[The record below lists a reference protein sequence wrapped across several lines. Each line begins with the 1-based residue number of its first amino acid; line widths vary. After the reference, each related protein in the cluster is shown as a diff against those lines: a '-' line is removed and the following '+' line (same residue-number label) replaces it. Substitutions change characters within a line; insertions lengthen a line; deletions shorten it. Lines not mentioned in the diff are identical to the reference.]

1 MPFMKTSRC
10 SITRFRFPK
19 YLFFFLVCIIATNSY
34 SQSTDLKFSRLTVR
48 DGLSHN
54 NVYAI
59 VQDNFG
65 YLWVGTQ
72 DGLNRY
78 DGKKIKVFRN
88 EVENSNS
95 LSTSNFGK
103 ILIDRSGYYW
113 FGTFGGGIDRYDPA
127 TKTFKNFS
135 YLPNDS
141 NSISNNQ
148 IIFIFEDSKGDLW
161 FGTPDGGVNRYNPD
175 SENFTRFNHTEK
187 DPNSLSGNRANCMC
201 ETPDGTLWFGTENGL
216 NRFDS
221 ANESFHRYSYNPNT
235 CNSLSGNFIQNMIAN
250 DDGTIWIAIHGGGLN
265 HFAPTTNTFTRY
277 THNPY
282 NSSSISDDKA
292 DCILKDSN
300 GNLWIGTY
308 EGGLNKFDP
317 ISGRFTHY
325 KNDPNND
332 FSISSNRIE
341 YLFEDNSRVLW
352 IGTRGGGL
360 SKIDL
365 KPRKFNNIRHDPTA
379 KHSLPQHNIM
389 AIASDSK
396 GSIWIG
402 TDGGGLTQFNSE
414 NEQFLH
420 FTNIPGKENSLSN
433 NRVWSVLVDSNEV
446 IWAGT
451 YQGGLNR
458 IERRGG
464 EFYYKNYLYDPSD
477 KSSLSSNQVNCIFQD
492 NEGQLWIGTAQGLNK
507 LVGDESNHTFR
518 SYRHSPFN
526 HTFQTNDN
534 YVNSIIQDK
543 QGKIWIG
550 SYQSGLYE
558 FDPKNEKF
566 THFVPNVGNP
576 LNFLKTLN
584 LMALFCDSQGDIWI
598 GTESRGLLK
607 LDNENRLAEPHPN
620 NQVLKSKTI
629 IGMLE
634 DDYQN
639 LWIVTTGELYRY
651 SLVDSSFISFSYDDG
666 IEVNG
671 FNRNSFHK
679 NSKGQ
684 LYFGGNAA
692 LTYFHPKQVTK
703 NPYIPKVTITDFK
716 VLSESIWENTL
727 IPFVHNLHFD
737 NSITLT
743 HKDYLFSIEFASLDF
758 TNPPKNQFAYTL
770 EGFSNEWIEAGT
782 DNSVTFTNLNPGKY
796 TFKVKGSN
804 NDLVWNEEPVELQ
817 IHIVPPFWKRAW
829 FIILQTVVL
838 VLLILSYIRYRTY
851 RLRKDKSVLES
862 RVKNRTKELH
872 DKNKQLEYALEKLKS
887 TQIQLIQSEKM
898 ATIGVLTS
906 GISHEINNPLNFIHG
921 GITLLEKYVNENLQS
936 HQKDIMPLVDI
947 IVEGVVRVTNII
959 QTLDQFSRET
969 DSYTNTCDVNSII
982 NNCLF
987 MLKQRFVDR
996 VIVKTNYSEHLP
1008 PIRGNEGRLHQMFFN
1023 ILFNADQSIES
1034 KGEISITTKV
1044 EESNVQIVIADS
1056 GCGIRK
1062 ELISKITDP
1071 FFTTKE
1077 PGEGVGLGLSLV
1089 YAIVKEHRGH
1099 ISFESEEQQGTTVML
1114 SLPIRC
1120 Q

>member
-1 MPFMKTSRC
+1 MKTSRPHF
-10 SITRFRFPK
+10 SRFCLPL
-19 YLFFFLVCIIATNSY
+19 YLVFLLVCIASTNSY
-34 SQSTDLKFSRLTVR
+34 SQSNDLKFSRLTVR

-59 VQDNFG
+59 VQDNYG
-65 YLWVGTQ
+65 YLWFGTQ

-78 DGKKIKVFRN
+78 DGKTIKVFRN
-88 EVENSNS
+88 EVDNSNS

-103 ILIDRSGYYW
+103 ILIDRAGNYW
-113 FGTFGGGIDRYDPA
+113 FGTFGGGIDRYDPV
-127 TKTFKNFS
+127 TNTFKNFS
-135 YLPNDS
+135 YVPNDS

-148 IIFIFEDSKGDLW
+148 IIFIYEDSKSDLW
-161 FGTPDGGVNRYNPD
+161 FGTPDGGVNKYNPD
-175 SENFTRFNHTEK
+175 DENFTRFRHSEN
-187 DPNSLSGNRANCMC
+187 DPSSLSGNRANCMC
-201 ETPDGTLWFGTENGL
+201 ETPDGTLWIGTDNGL

-221 ANESFHRYSYNPNT
+221 VNGSFHRYYHNPNT
-235 CNSLSGNFIQNMIAN
+235 SNSLSGNFIQSIIAN

-265 HFAPTTNTFTRY
+265 LFDPKTNTFKRY
-277 THNPY
+277 THN
-282 NSSSISDDKA
+282 SSDASSISDDKA
-292 DCILKDSN
+292 DCLLKDSN
-300 GNLWIGTY
+300 GNLWVGTY
-308 EGGLNKFDP
+308 EGGLNLFNPETGK
-317 ISGRFTHY
+317 FTHY
-325 KNDPNND
+325 MNDPNND
-332 FSISSNRIE
+332 YSISSNRIE
-341 YLFEDNSRVLW
+341 YLFEDYSKVLW

-365 KPRKFNNIRHDPTA
+365 KPRKFNNIRHNPTA

-389 AIASDSK
+389 AISSDSK

-402 TDGGGLTQFNSE
+402 TDGGGLTQFNSD
-414 NEQFLH
+414 NEQFYH
-420 FTNIPGKENSLSN
+420 FTNIPGYENSLSN
-433 NRVWSVLVDSNEV
+433 NRVWSLLVDSNDV

-458 IERRGG
+458 IERRGS
-464 EFYYKNYLYDPSD
+464 ELYFKNFVNNPSNE
-477 KSSLSSNQVNCIFQD
+477 SSLSSNQINYIFQD
-492 NEGQLWIGTAQGLNK
+492 QGGQLWFGTAQGLNK
-507 LVGDESNHTFR
+507 LVGDESNFNFK
-518 SYRHSPFN
+518 SYKHSPFN
-526 HTFQTNDN
+526 YAFKTNDN

-543 QGKIWIG
+543 QGKIWVG

-558 FDPKNEKF
+558 FDPNKEVFN
-566 THFVPNVGNP
+566 HFVPNIDDS

-584 LMALFCDSQGDIWI
+584 LMTLFCDSQGDIWI

-607 LDNENRLAEPHPN
+607 LDIENRLTEQHPN
-620 NQVLKSKTI
+620 NQELKKSTI
-629 IGMLE
+629 IGMVE
-634 DDYQN
+634 DDYKN
-639 LWIVTTGELYRY
+639 LWIVTTSLLYRY
-651 SLVDSSFISFSYDDG
+651 SLSDSSFIPFSYDDG

-679 NSKGQ
+679 SSDGK

-716 VLSESIWENTL
+716 ILSESIWENSL
-727 IPFVHNLHFD
+727 IPFVNNLHID
-737 NSITLT
+737 NRVTLT

-758 TNPPKNQFAYTL
+758 TNPKKNQFTYTL
-770 EGFSNEWIEAGT
+770 EGFSNEWIEIGY

-804 NDLVWNEEPVELQ
+804 NDLVWNEEPVDLQ
-817 IHIVPPFWKRAW
+817 IHIVPPFWKRVW
-829 FIILQTVVL
+829 FIVAQTVAL
-838 VLLILSYIRYRTY
+838 VLLILLYIRYRTY

-862 RVKNRTKELH
+862 RVKDRTKELY
-872 DKNKQLEYALEKLKS
+872 DKNKQLESALEKLKS

-921 GITLLEKYVNENLQS
+921 AVTILEKYVNENLQS
-936 HQKDIMPLVDI
+936 HQKEIIPLVDM

-959 QTLDQFSRET
+959 QTLDQFSREN
-969 DSYTNTCDVNSII
+969 DSYANICDVHSII
-982 NNCLF
+982 NNCLL
-987 MLKQRFVDR
+987 MLKQRFADR
-996 VIVKTNYSEHLP
+996 ITVKTNYARELP

-1023 ILFNADQSIES
+1023 ILFNANQSIENN
-1034 KGEISITTKV
+1034 GEISISTKV
-1044 EESNVQIVIADS
+1044 DQNDIKIEIADS

-1062 ELISKITDP
+1062 DIISKITDP

-1089 YAIVKEHRGH
+1089 YTIVKEHRGE
-1099 ISFESEEQQGTTVML
+1099 IRFESEEHKGTTVL
-1114 SLPIRC
+1114 LNLPIDANRNG
-1120 Q
+1120 

>member
-1 MPFMKTSRC
+1 MKNTRC
-10 SITRFRFPK
+10 TFSGFWLPK
-19 YLFFFLVCIIATNSY
+19 YLSLLLLCIITTNSY

-59 VQDNFG
+59 VQDKYG
-65 YLWVGTQ
+65 YLWFGTQ

-78 DGKKIKVFRN
+78 DGKKIKIFRN
-88 EVENSNS
+88 EVDNNNS

-103 ILIDRSGYYW
+103 ILIDRAGNYW
-113 FGTFGGGIDRYDPA
+113 FGTFGGGVDRYDPV
-127 TKTFKNFS
+127 TNTFKNFS

-161 FGTPDGGVNRYNPD
+161 FGTPDGGVNRYNRNN
-175 SENFTRFNHTEK
+175 ENFTRFKHFEN
-187 DPNSLSGNRANCMC
+187 DPNSLSGNRAKCMC

-221 ANESFHRYSYNPNT
+221 ASGSFHRYTHNPNT
-235 CNSLSGNFIQNMIAN
+235 SNSLSGNFIQNMIAN
-250 DDGTIWIAIHGGGLN
+250 DDGTIWIVTHGGGLN
-265 HFAPTTNTFTRY
+265 HFDPTTTTFKRY
-277 THNPY
+277 THNSFD
-282 NSSSISDDKA
+282 SSSLSDDKA

-317 ISGRFTHY
+317 TTGRFTHY

-332 FSISSNRIE
+332 LSISSNRIE
-341 YLFEDNSRVLW
+341 YLFEDNSKVLW

-360 SKIDL
+360 NKIDL
-365 KPRKFNNIRHDPTA
+365 KPKKFNNLRHDPTA
-379 KHSLPQHNIM
+379 KQSLPQHSIM
-389 AIASDSK
+389 AIGSDSK

-402 TDGGGLTQFNSE
+402 SDGGGLTQFNTQKQ
-414 NEQFLH
+414 QFNH
-420 FTNIPGKENSLSN
+420 FTNMRGNENSLSN
-433 NRVWSVLVDSNEV
+433 NRVWSVFVDSNEV
-446 IWAGT
+446 IWTGT

-458 IERRGG
+458 IERRGD
-464 EFYYKNYLYDPSD
+464 EFHFKNFVNNPSN
-477 KSSLSSNQVNCIFQD
+477 KISLSSNQINCIFQD
-492 NEGQLWIGTAQGLNK
+492 NEGQLWFGTAQGLNK
-507 LVGDESNHTFR
+507 LVNNDDSNYIFK

-526 HTFQTNDN
+526 HTFKTNDN
-534 YVNSIIQDK
+534 YVNSIIQDM
-543 QGKIWIG
+543 QGRLWVG

-558 FDPKNEKF
+558 FDPINEEFK
-566 THFVPNVGNP
+566 HFVPNIDDS

-584 LMALFCDSQGDIWI
+584 LMSLFCDSKGDIWI

-607 LDNENRLAEPHPN
+607 LDIEKRLTEEHPN
-620 NQVLKSKTI
+620 NQELKSKTI
-629 IGMLE
+629 IGMVE
-634 DDYQN
+634 DDYKN

-651 SLVDSSFISFSYDDG
+651 SISDSSFISFSYDDG

-679 NSKGQ
+679 SSDGQ

-692 LTYFHPKQVTK
+692 LTYFHPNQVTK

-716 VLSESIWENTL
+716 VLSKSIWDNSL

-737 NSITLT
+737 NRITLT

-758 TNPPKNQFAYTL
+758 TNSQKNQFFYTL
-770 EGFSNEWIEAGT
+770 EGFNNEWIEAGS

-804 NDLVWNEEPVELQ
+804 NDLVWNEDPVEFE
-817 IHIVPPFWKRAW
+817 IYIVPPFWKRTW
-829 FIILQTVVL
+829 FIIAQTVAL
-838 VLLILSYIRYRTY
+838 VLLIVSYIRYRTY

-862 RVKNRTKELH
+862 RVKDRTKELH
-872 DKNKQLEYALEKLKS
+872 HKNKQLESALEKLKS

-921 GITLLEKYVNENLQS
+921 GVTILEKYVNENLQS
-936 HQKDIMPLVDI
+936 HQRDIVPLVDI
-947 IVEGVVRVTNII
+947 IVEGVVRATNII

-969 DSYTNTCDVNSII
+969 DSYTNTCDVKSII
-982 NNCLF
+982 DNCLF

-996 VIVKTNYSEHLP
+996 VIVKTNYSEGLP

-1023 ILFNADQSIES
+1023 ILFNADQSIETN
-1034 KGEISITTKV
+1034 GEISISTKV
-1044 EESNVQIVIADS
+1044 EGSNIQIVIADS

-1089 YAIVKEHRGH
+1089 YAIVKEHRGT
-1099 ISFESEEQQGTTVML
+1099 ISFESEEHRGTTVL
-1114 SLPIRC
+1114 LNLPIRC
-1120 Q
+1120 E